1 MQASPA
7 NTTPAATARCC
18 HRVRWRNTTSDM
30 AVASTMYA
38 LVSATT
44 SAAESVRMA
53 SMTRAS
59 ATATLK

>member
-7 NTTPAATARCC
+7 NTTPAATARSC

-59 ATATLK
+59 ARVTLK

>member
-59 ATATLK
+59 ARATLK